1 MISTNSLVKNLAFEI
16 GPFLRDHW
24 LRRYEWFC
32 RWCYKYFKC
41 DWWKACAIKEIS
53 QHKDMILPALGLKSF
68 EKRVCASIKW
78 AFIHQKGRKNHISTK
93 VSPVIFT
100 VYWKAANRS
109 HFQQASGYI
118 KFPDICN
125 LIVCT
130 NSLIKDFAF
139 EIRPFVRDHFFGRYE
154 WFCAWWYIVKTVQL

>member
-1 MISTNSLVKNLAFEI
+1 MISTNSLVKNLAFKI

-24 LRRYEWFC
+24 LRRYEWLC
-32 RWCYKYFKC
+32 SWCYKYFKC
-41 DWWKACAIKEIS
+41 DWWKPCARKEIS

-100 VYWKAANRS
+100 VHWKAANCS
-109 HFQQASGYI
+109 HFQQASGHI
-118 KFPDICN
+118 KWPHISN
-125 LIVCT
+125 LMDST
-130 NSLIKDFAF
+130 NSLVKNLGF
-139 EIRPFVRDHFFGRYE
+139 EREPCLR
-154 WFCAWWYIVKTVQL
+154 

>member
-1 MISTNSLVKNLAFEI
+1 MSRYLKSDDFHEFFGKKSCIWDWALFERPLVWEIWVILRMVVYSENGLYKEMIF
-16 GPFLRDHW
+16 
-24 LRRYEWFC
+24 
-32 RWCYKYFKC
+32 
-41 DWWKACAIKEIS
+41 
-53 QHKDMILPALGLKSF
+53 PALGLKSF

-100 VYWKAANRS
+100 VHWKAANCS

-139 EIRPFVRDHFFGRYE
+139 EIGPFVRDHFFGRYE
-154 WFCAWWYIVKTVQL
+154 WFCTW